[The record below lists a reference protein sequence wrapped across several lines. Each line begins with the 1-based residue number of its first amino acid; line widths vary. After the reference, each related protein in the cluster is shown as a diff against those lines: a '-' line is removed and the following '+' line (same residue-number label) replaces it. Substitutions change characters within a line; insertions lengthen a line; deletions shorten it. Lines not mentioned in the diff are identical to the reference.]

1 MLTTFRHLEMVREKI
16 GYYLPRPDALKRRS
30 WDEQASAG
38 DKSVIN
44 RKQSYS
50 VKHFR
55 FFPWTVGPSSF
66 QTIKMSVGVKV
77 GILTVSDRCSRG
89 EAEDK
94 SGPNLQKLVKAS
106 TSLNVKE
113 VLSECVPD
121 EANEIKRVLLKWCDT
136 ENAHLVLTTGGTGF
150 APRDVTPEATMEV
163 IERPA
168 QGLTMRMLSE
178 SLKVTPM
185 AMLSR
190 SACGI
195 RKGTIIINLPGSLK
209 GSQECFQF
217 VLPALPHAIEVL
229 RGSPNVGATHASMK
243 GPAHSPGVTHHEC
256 PHKSHGRAIRDL
268 SKVAERDRHSPF
280 PLVPMDKALS
290 VVMDNAHCLPK
301 TVVALED
308 SLGYMLA
315 SDVFAKEPFP
325 PFPASIKDGYAVL
338 AADGPGER
346 LVLGPVTAG
355 EVTVLHVFSGHVMRI
370 TTGAPVP
377 PGADAVVQ
385 VEDTELLES
394 DNDGR
399 TEKKIKIL
407 TSPKPG
413 QDIRPIGFDVNKGQ
427 QVLSCFE
434 KLGPAELGLMASLG
448 LTDVE
453 VFQKP
458 KVAVLS
464 TGNEVVKPGEVTR
477 AGQIRD
483 SNKIALKSIINS
495 HGFEVIDLGIA
506 ADTPQDLE
514 SKLSAGLEKADVVVS
529 SGGVSMGEKDYLKPV
544 LEDILGATI
553 HFGRVFMKPGKPT
566 TFATATVN
574 RKKKLIFALPGNPVS
589 AVVTFNLFVLPALRK
604 LAGSQ
609 CPELTQ
615 VKAKLPQS
623 VQLDPRPEYHRV
635 VLSWKSGEA
644 VPSAVSTG
652 SQCSSRLL
660 SMRTANALLVLPPR
674 SNDLTRIEAGEIV
687 DALIIGEI

>member
-1 MLTTFRHLEMVREKI
+1 M
-16 GYYLPRPDALKRRS
+16 
-30 WDEQASAG
+30 AS
-38 DKSVIN
+38 
-44 RKQSYS
+44 
-50 VKHFR
+50 
-55 FFPWTVGPSSF
+55 
-66 QTIKMSVGVKV
+66 GVKV

-89 EAEDK
+89 ETEDK
-94 SGPNLQKLVKAS
+94 SGPNLQKLVTAS
-106 TSLNVKE
+106 SLLNVEE
-113 VLSECVPD
+113 VLYDCVPD
-121 EANEIKRVLLKWCDT
+121 EPRDIRRVLLHWCDT
-136 ENAHLVLTTGGTGF
+136 ANVHLVLTTGGTGF
-150 APRDVTPEATMEV
+150 SPRDVTPEVTMEV

-190 SACGI
+190 AICGI

-217 VLPALPHAIEVL
+217 VLPALQHAIEVL
-229 RGSPNVGATHASMK
+229 RGSPVVANTHATMQN
-243 GPAHSPGVTHHEC
+243 PTHSSVQEPTQSRGTHHDC
-256 PHKSHGRAIRDL
+256 AHKSHVKSVRDL
-268 SKVAERDRHSPF
+268 NKVAKRDRHSPF
-280 PLVPMDKALS
+280 PLVPMDKACLM
-290 VVMDNAHCLPK
+290 VMENACRLPK
-301 TVVALED
+301 TVMPLED
-308 SLGYMLA
+308 SLGYILA
-315 SDVFAKEPFP
+315 SDIFAKEPFP

-338 AADGPGER
+338 SSDGPGER

-355 EVTVLHVFSGHVMRI
+355 EMSKSHVISGHVMRI

-394 DNDGR
+394 DNDGQIER
-399 TEKKIKIL
+399 KIKIL
-407 TSPKPG
+407 SSPIIVG
-413 QDIRPIGFDVNKGQ
+413 QDIRPTGFDVKKGQ

-434 KLGPAELGLMASLG
+434 RLGPAELGLMASLG

-458 KVAVLS
+458 RVGVLS
-464 TGNEVVKPGEVTR
+464 TGNEIVKPSEVIK

-483 SNKIALKSIINS
+483 SNKIALKSLINS

-514 SKLSAGLEKADVVVS
+514 SKLSLGLEKADVIVS
-529 SGGVSMGEKDYLKPV
+529 SGGVSMGEKDFLKPV
-544 LEDILGATI
+544 LEDLLGATI

-566 TFATATVN
+566 TFATIT
-574 RKKKLIFALPGNPVS
+574 KDGMTKLMFALPGNPVS
-589 AVVTFNLFVLPALRK
+589 AMVTFNLFVLPALRK
-604 LAGSQ
+604 MAGFQ
-609 CPELTQ
+609 CPELTK
-615 VKAKLPQS
+615 VKARLPQA
-623 VQLDPRPEYHRV
+623 VPLDMRPEYHRV

-644 VPSAVSTG
+644 IPSAVSTG

-674 SNDLTRIEAGEIV
+674 SDNLTRIEAGEIV